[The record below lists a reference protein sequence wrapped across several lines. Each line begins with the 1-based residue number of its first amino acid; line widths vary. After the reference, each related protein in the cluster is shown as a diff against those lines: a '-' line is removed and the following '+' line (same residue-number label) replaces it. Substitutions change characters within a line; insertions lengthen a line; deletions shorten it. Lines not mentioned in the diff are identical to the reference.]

1 MQIPKRLKRAGR
13 RCAAV
18 ASVLLTGVVVT
29 VGLIAVPFL
38 LLTAPV
44 DDYALTALEPAS
56 QRTLVLHGNDGK
68 PFARRGGC
76 VAESV
81 SLDEVPQHFIDALLS
96 MEDRR
101 FYYHLGIDPIG
112 LARAAMENRAAGRI
126 VQGGSTI
133 TQQLVKYSL
142 LSSDRTMERK
152 QKEAWLALSLELRL
166 SKEEILERYLSSTY
180 FGQGCYGL
188 RAAAKRY
195 FGTTVPK
202 LTIPQS
208 AYLVA
213 LLKSPTALNRTPE
226 AARQRGDAV
235 LNAMVSNRKLDAD
248 IRESIEPIV
257 PEVES
262 GYDTGGY
269 YADWVAST
277 LEVPRTGNYSPLPVQ
292 TAFDP
297 VLQGLAEK
305 AVEAVLA
312 KEGKARK
319 ATQAAMVVMRPDGRV
334 LAMVGGVDHDE
345 SQFNR
350 AVQARRQPGSSFKLF
365 VYLAALRAGLTP
377 NSMVVDRPV
386 RIGSYEPEN
395 FGHRYR
401 GAMPM
406 RSAFASSIN
415 TVAVQLS
422 EAMGRKPVIN
432 AARDLGISTPLEPQP
447 SLALGA
453 FEVTLLEMTSAYAA
467 VAAGAY
473 PVKPWAITG
482 FEETDSNAAPPREA
496 GRWRLNEK
504 SELQTLLRGT
514 VERGSGRRARL
525 PVRAYGKTG
534 TSQDYKDAWFIGF
547 AGNLVAGVWVG
558 NDDSSKMNR
567 VTGGSLP
574 AEIWAAFMRDAIK
587 QDPAFEPTPKRIAAF
602 IAEPHEPDV
611 KIAKNVFQWK
621 GRKAKRRKT
630 RKVRRVEDPRLFQ
643 DRRQRPR
650 RERRG
655 LFGGLFR

>member
-1 MQIPKRLKRAGR
+1 MQIPKSVRRAGR
-13 RCAAV
+13 RCAAA
-18 ASVLLTGVVVT
+18 ASIALTGILVLC
-29 VGLIAVPFL
+29 GLIAVPYL
-38 LLTAPV
+38 LLTSPV
-44 DDYALTALEPAS
+44 QDYSLTALEPAS
-56 QRTLVLHGNDGK
+56 QRTLVLHDNGGQA
-68 PFARRGGC
+68 FARRGGC
-76 VAESV
+76 VAEPV
-81 SLDEVPQHFIDALLS
+81 SLDEVPQHFVDALLS

-112 LARAAMENRAAGRI
+112 LARAALENKVAGHI

-166 SKEEILERYLSSTY
+166 TKDEILERYLSSAY

-195 FGTTVPK
+195 FGTTVSG
-202 LTIPQS
+202 LTLPQS

-213 LLKSPTALNRTPE
+213 LLKSPTALNRNAE
-226 AARQRGDAV
+226 SARQRAHAV
-235 LNAMVSNRKLDAD
+235 LDAMVSNRKLASAA
-248 IRESIEPIV
+248 REDLDPAI
-257 PEVES
+257 PEITAEDRS
-262 GYDTGGY
+262 GGY
-269 YADWVAST
+269 YAAWVAKT
-277 LEVPRTGNYSPLPVQ
+277 IEVPQTGNYSPLPVQ

-297 VLQGLAEK
+297 DLQRPAEE
-305 AVEAVLA
+305 AVDKVLA
-312 KEGKARK
+312 KQGEARK
-319 ATQAAMVVMRPDGRV
+319 VTQAAMVVMRPDGRV
-334 LAMVGGVDHDE
+334 LAMVGGTDHDQ

-350 AVQARRQPGSSFKLF
+350 AVQAQRQPGSSFKLF

-377 NSMVVDRPV
+377 DSTVVDRPV
-386 RIGSYEPEN
+386 RIGDYEPKN

-415 TVAVQLS
+415 TVSVQLS
-422 EAMGRKPVIN
+422 EAMRRKPVIR
-432 AARDLGISTPLEPQP
+432 AARDLGISTPMKSQP

-453 FEVTLLEMTSAYAA
+453 FEVTLLDMTSAFAA

-482 FEETDSNAAPPREA
+482 FEEADSNAAPPRGA
-496 GRWRLNEK
+496 GRWRLNEQD
-504 SELQTLLRGT
+504 ELKTLLRGT
-514 VERGSGRRARL
+514 VERGTGRRARL
-525 PVRAYGKTG
+525 PIHAYGKTG
-534 TSQDYKDAWFIGF
+534 TSQDYRDAWFIGY
-547 AGNLVAGVWVG
+547 AGNLVVGVWIG
-558 NDDSSKMNR
+558 NDDYTPMKR

-574 AEIWAAFMRDAIK
+574 AEIWANFMREAIE
-587 QDPAFEPTPKRIAAF
+587 QDPGFQKSPSQIAAF
-602 IAEPHEPDV
+602 EAEPRKSKV
-611 KIAKNVFQWK
+611 KIAKNAF
-621 GRKAKRRKT
+621 GSDGYGERKRNK
-630 RKVRRVEDPRLFQ
+630 RKVRRVDDFELFR
-643 DRRQRPR
+643 DRPR

>member
-1 MQIPKRLKRAGR
+1 MPMPKSVTRAGR

-18 ASVLLTGVVVT
+18 ASVLLTAFVVT
-29 VGLIAVPFL
+29 GGLIAVPYL
-38 LLTAPV
+38 LLTSPV
-44 DDYALTALEPAS
+44 GDYSLAALEPAS
-56 QRTLVLHGNDGK
+56 QRTLVLHGNDGR

-76 VAESV
+76 VAETV
-81 SLDEVPQHFIDALLS
+81 SIDEVPQHLIDALLS

-101 FYYHLGIDPIG
+101 FYYHFGVDPIG
-112 LARAAMENRAAGRI
+112 LARAMMENRAAGRI

-166 SKEEILERYLSSTY
+166 TKDEILEHYLSSAY

-188 RAAAKRY
+188 RAAAKQY
-195 FGTTVPK
+195 FDVAISD
-202 LTIPQS
+202 LTLAQS

-213 LLKSPTALNRTPE
+213 LLKSPTTLNRDSD
-226 AARQRGDAV
+226 AARQRVEAV
-235 LNAMVSNRKLDAD
+235 LNAMVSNRKLAAAARKDV
-248 IRESIEPIV
+248 EPVI
-257 PEVES
+257 PEVKVEDS
-262 GYDTGGY
+262 AGGY
-269 YADWVAST
+269 FADWVANT
-277 LEVPRTGNYSPLPVQ
+277 IEVPKTGDYSPLPVQ

-297 VLQGLAEK
+297 KLQRMAGD
-305 AVEAVLA
+305 AVATVLA
-312 KEGKARK
+312 KEGKGRK
-319 ATQAAMVVMRPDGRV
+319 VTQAAMVVMRPDGRV
-334 LAMVGGVDHDE
+334 LAMVGGTDHDQ

-377 NSMVVDRPV
+377 NSTVIDQPV
-386 RIGSYEPEN
+386 RIGTYEPKN

-422 EAMGRKPVIN
+422 EAMRRKPVIK
-432 AARDLGISTPLEPQP
+432 AARDLGISTPLKARP

-453 FEVTLLEMTSAYAA
+453 FEVTLIELTSAYAA

-473 PVKPWAITG
+473 PVKPWTITG
-482 FEETDSNAAPPREA
+482 FEEADSNAAPPRGA

-504 SELQTLLRGT
+504 KELKTLLRGT
-514 VERGSGRRARL
+514 VESGSGRRARL
-525 PVRAYGKTG
+525 PIRAYGKTG
-534 TSQDYKDAWFIGF
+534 TSQDYRDAWFIGF
-547 AGNLVAGVWVG
+547 AGNLVVGVWVG
-558 NDDSSKMNR
+558 NDDFSKMNG

-574 AEIWAAFMRDAIK
+574 AEIWVTFMREAIE
-587 QDPAFEPTPKRIAAF
+587 QDPGFEKKQKAIAAF
-602 IAEPHEPDV
+602 EAKPRKRKV
-611 KIAKNVFQWK
+611 KIAKNAFKQDGQGGQGGK
-621 GRKAKRRKT
+621 KRK
-630 RKVRRVEDPRLFQ
+630 RKVRRAGDFDFFEDR
-643 DRRQRPR
+643 RPR

>member
-1 MQIPKRLKRAGR
+1 MQIPKRVKRAGR

-18 ASVLLTGVVVT
+18 ASVVLTGIVVT
-29 VGLIAVPFL
+29 ASLIAVPYL
-38 LLTAPV
+38 LLTVPV

-76 VAESV
+76 VAGAV
-81 SLDEVPQHFIDALLS
+81 SLEEVPQHFIDALLS

-166 SKEEILERYLSSTY
+166 TKEEILERYLSSTY

-195 FGTTVPK
+195 FGTTVSK

-213 LLKSPTALNRTPE
+213 LLKSPTALNGTPE
-226 AARQRGDAV
+226 AARQRADAV
-235 LNAMVSNRKLDAD
+235 LDAMVSNRKLTAGA
-248 IRESIEPIV
+248 RAGIEPIV
-257 PEVES
+257 PEIKA
-262 GYDTGGY
+262 GHDTGGY

-277 LEVPRTGNYSPLPVQ
+277 LKVPQTGDYSPLPVQ

-297 VLQGLAEK
+297 ALQFLADK
-305 AVEAVLA
+305 AVKTVLA
-312 KEGKARK
+312 KKGKARK
-319 ATQAAMVVMRPDGRV
+319 VTQAAMVVMRPDGRV
-334 LAMVGGVDHDE
+334 LAMVGGADHDQ

-377 NSMVVDRPV
+377 NSTVVDQPV
-386 RIGSYEPEN
+386 RIGTYEPKN

-422 EAMGRKPVIN
+422 EAMGRTPVIK
-432 AARDLGISTPLEPQP
+432 AARDLGISTPLKPQP

-473 PVKPWAITG
+473 PVKPWVITG
-482 FEETDSNAAPPREA
+482 FEEADSNAAPPREA

-504 SELQTLLRGT
+504 TELQTLLRGT

-534 TSQDYKDAWFIGF
+534 TSQDYRDAWFIGF
-547 AGNLVAGVWVG
+547 AGNLVVGVWVG
-558 NDDSSKMNR
+558 NDDFSKMNR

-574 AEIWAAFMRDAIK
+574 AEIWAAFMREAIE
-587 QDPAFEPTPKRIAAF
+587 QDPAFAQKQKRIAAF
-602 IAEPHEPDV
+602 LAEPRERTV
-611 KIAKNVFQWK
+611 KIAKNAFQGE
-621 GRKAKRRKT
+621 GRDRTNRQKRKI
-630 RKVRRVEDPRLFQ
+630 RRVDDFDFFQ
-643 DRRQRPR
+643 DRRRP